1 MTDRIRFGELATPE
15 NEIAVGEVK
24 TRAVKPVQAL
34 LCLLVFVLLAF
45 QYGDRNGMNDMP
57 FAKVKA
63 MVPELIEAQA
73 MAKQG
78 NIDLF
83 AGALVEGNEVSLR
96 GELTDANCY
105 LSNGNH
111 AYDHAF
117 CAKFC
122 AAAGSPVLFIADD
135 GGKAY
140 VVLTLKNGVPLARVA
155 LDQLGVPGLVVRGT
169 MLRAHGIDALAVAS
183 IGS

>member
-1 MTDRIRFGELATPE
+1 MKPRREQPRRRGARPALVLLGVLAFG
-15 NEIAVGEVK
+15 
-24 TRAVKPVQAL
+24 
-34 LCLLVFVLLAF
+34 LLAF

-57 FAKVKA
+57 FARVERMA
-63 MVPELIEAQA
+63 GDLASAQA

-83 AGALVEGNEVSLR
+83 AGEPAEGKNVSLR

-105 LSNGNH
+105 LGNGNH

-122 AAAGSPVLFIADD
+122 VAARSSILFISDD
-135 GGKAY
+135 GGKVY
-140 VVLTLKNGVPLARVA
+140 LVLTEKNGVKLSQTA
-155 LDQLGVPGLVVRGT
+155 LDQLGIPGVVVQGRV
-169 MLRAHGIDALAVAS
+169 LSAHGIEALAIAS
-183 IGS
+183 VGS